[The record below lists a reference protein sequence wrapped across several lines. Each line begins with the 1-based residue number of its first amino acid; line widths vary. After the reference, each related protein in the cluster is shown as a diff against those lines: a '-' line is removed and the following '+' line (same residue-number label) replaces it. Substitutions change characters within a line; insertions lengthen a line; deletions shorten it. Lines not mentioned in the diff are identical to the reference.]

1 MTCYWANRSRKPKS
15 PEPNV
20 VPFCVWVAANHL
32 DDYRTAIV
40 RTVRGG
46 GDIDTNCAIVGGI
59 VALAV
64 GREGIPP
71 EWLAER
77 EELAI

>member
-1 MTCYWANRSRKPKS
+1 M
-15 PEPNV
+15 